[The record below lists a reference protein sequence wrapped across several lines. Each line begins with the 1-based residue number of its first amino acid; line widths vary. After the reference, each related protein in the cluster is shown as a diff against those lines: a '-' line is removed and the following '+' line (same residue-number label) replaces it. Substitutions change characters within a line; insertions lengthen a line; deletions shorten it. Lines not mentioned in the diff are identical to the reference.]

1 MVIELLVG
9 AEYMNSSFYFIN
21 NSQAMVLAHN
31 LRWKIMRMLIENQ
44 PIYAKQLAEELEMS
58 ESKIHYHLA
67 QLRKAGLIEFEG
79 FRSMKQG
86 RAKLLKPIASQ
97 FQLSL
102 LEKSPS
108 MKETFFSKIIYPLF
122 CKQSVFNAYIIVGSS
137 VPHGKYDA
145 ISRDG
150 HLAGE
155 LCWYLGSNV
164 FTKVNNNI
172 SNLVLTD
179 LEYMSLKKIPSNNR
193 NLILIGGHIT
203 NELTSMYNEILK
215 VKFNVFFSENKIIAD
230 GKDFKNPED
239 GLIAVFRNPGDRESW
254 ILMLAGVGSLGTRAT
269 IFSITN
275 ECSEILNN
283 EDEFVTILKG
293 VFSKKNQISGV
304 TGLLTKGLK

>member
-1 MVIELLVG
+1 
-9 AEYMNSSFYFIN
+9 MNSSFYFIN

-31 LRWKIMRMLIENQ
+31 LRWKIMRMLIKNQ
-44 PIYAKQLAEELEMS
+44 SIYAKQLAEELKIS
-58 ESKIHYHLA
+58 ESKIHYHLT

-79 FRSMKQG
+79 FRSIKQG
-86 RAKLLKPIASQ
+86 RAKLLKPVASQ

-102 LEKSPS
+102 LENSPS
-108 MKETFFSKIIYPLF
+108 MKETFVSKVIFPLF
-122 CKQSVFNAYIIVGSS
+122 CKQSVFNANIIVGSS

-150 HLAGE
+150 HLAGD

-164 FTKVNNNI
+164 FARVNNKV

-179 LEYMSLKKIPSNNR
+179 LEYMSLKKSPSKNR

-203 NELTSMYNEILK
+203 NELTALYNEKLK

-230 GKDFKNPED
+230 EKIFKEPEN
-239 GLIAVFRNPGDRESW
+239 GLIAVFQDPEDQKSW
-254 ILMLAGVGSLGTRAT
+254 IIMLAGVGSLGTRSA
-269 IFSITN
+269 IFSIIN
-275 ECSEILNN
+275 ECPEALNN
-283 EDEFVTILKG
+283 EDEYVTILKG

>member
-1 MVIELLVG
+1 
-9 AEYMNSSFYFIN
+9 MNPSHYFIN

-31 LRWKIMRMLIENQ
+31 LRWKIMRMLIEKQ
-44 PIYAKQLAEELEMS
+44 PIYAKQLAEELKTS
-58 ESKIHYHLA
+58 ESKIHYHLT
-67 QLRKAGLIEFEG
+67 QLRKAGLVEFEG
-79 FRSMKQG
+79 FRSIKQG
-86 RAKLLKPIASQ
+86 RAKLLKPVASQ

-102 LEKSPS
+102 LEKTPS
-108 MKETFFSKIIYPLF
+108 RKETFFSKVISPFF
-122 CKQSVFNAYIIVGSS
+122 CKRSVFNAYIIVGSS

-164 FTKVNNNI
+164 FTKTDHKI
-172 SNLVLTD
+172 SNLVMTD
-179 LEYMSLKKIPSNNR
+179 LEYMSLKKRTSNNR

-203 NELTSMYNEILK
+203 NEITALYNEELRD
-215 VKFNVFFSENKIIAD
+215 KFNVLFSENEIIVD
-230 GKDFKNPED
+230 GKNFKDPED
-239 GLIAVFRNPGDRESW
+239 GLIAVFRNPEDRKSW

-275 ECSEILNN
+275 ECPEILNN

-304 TGLLTKGLK
+304 TGILTKGLK

>member
-1 MVIELLVG
+1 MVIELLFR
-9 AEYMNSSFYFIN
+9 AEYMNSSRYFIN
-21 NSQAMVLAHN
+21 NSQAMILAHN

-44 PIYAKQLAEELEMS
+44 PIYAKQLAEKLEMS

-102 LEKSPS
+102 LENPPS
-108 MKETFFSKIIYPLF
+108 MKETFFSKVIYPLF
-122 CKQSVFNAYIIVGSS
+122 CKQNVFDAYIIVGSS

-164 FTKVNNNI
+164 FTEVNNKI

-179 LEYMSLKKIPSNNR
+179 LEYMSLKKKSSNNR

-203 NELTSMYNEILK
+203 NELTAEYNEILK
-215 VKFNVFFSENKIIAD
+215 LKFNVFFSESKIIAD
-230 GKDFKNPED
+230 GKSFEDPED
-239 GLIAVFRNPGDRESW
+239 GLIALFQNPGDRKSW

-293 VFSKKNQISGV
+293 VLSKKNQISGV